1 MTKILVFR
9 NSNLG
14 DYFISVPILR
24 IIREKFPNCHIT
36 YMTIKNKKKFILP
49 KKIENKLIVNQF
61 FTYKHK
67 NYKTINGI
75 VHLLKKIRDS
85 KFDKIIYL
93 QQYSNIYRLI
103 RDYCFFSICNIDNK
117 IGFSF
122 FFKNRNY
129 RKDSETI
136 LLAKRVFNNLSKQK
150 IQKKIQF
157 NFLKR
162 KKIIKKKYITISTGS
177 VSSPKKWND
186 DKWISLV
193 NLIRKDFKNLYI
205 VLTGTNNEL
214 KLSKKIHKI
223 YKEKI
228 LNYSGK
234 TSVLSLFN
242 IIKFSSLHICQDSGS
257 MHIASFYQKKNV
269 CIFNNHD
276 PYGKWF
282 PLNKNTKSYRLKGDI
297 NTISPNLVYLGVK
310 NFLNSK

>member
-14 DYFISVPILR
+14 DYFISIPILR

-49 KKIENKLIVNQF
+49 KKIENKLIVNHF
-61 FTYKHK
+61 FIYKHE

-75 VHLLKKIRDS
+75 IHLLKKIRDS

-93 QQYSNIYRLI
+93 QQYSNVYRLI
-103 RDYCFFSICNIDNK
+103 RDYCFFSICNIGNK

-122 FFKNRNY
+122 FFKNKNY
-129 RKDSETI
+129 RKNSETI
-136 LLAKRVFNNLSKQK
+136 LLAKRVFYNLSKKK

-157 NFLKR
+157 NFSKR

-214 KLSKKIHKI
+214 KLSKKINKI
-223 YKEKI
+223 YKGKI
-228 LNYSGK
+228 INYSGK

-242 IIKFSSLHICQDSGS
+242 IIKFSSLHICQDNGS

-282 PLNKNTKSYRLKGDI
+282 PLNKNAKLYRLKGDI

-310 NFLNSK
+310 NFLNSN